1 MIKKN
6 RDRIDFM
13 LKKRLRIHIGLRTIK
28 TTLAVI
34 LSMIIVDSYGATT
47 SKLIFAMLGA
57 MSAVQPTLKESLE
70 SCITQTAGVLFG
82 AVAGVLLLALP
93 VSHLAATGIG
103 IIMIITLYNAFRIRS
118 SPTLACLIIVT
129 ICITPDIKP
138 FTYALSRIWDTAIGL
153 GVGMLIN
160 TLVFPYDNSSQIR
173 TIVISLDKAVIRF
186 LEEMFDGDDIIP
198 DSKMLD
204 SIITEMARQL
214 SIFANQRL
222 ILHLKRQKNE
232 IDRFRV
238 CEGKARELLARM
250 EVLSHMEQLGRL
262 NDENRSRLKKCGADI
277 RDERPLDA
285 VLERDVITNY
295 HIRQILKLRRELLEV
310 LNK

>member
-1 MIKKN
+1 
-6 RDRIDFM
+6 
-13 LKKRLRIHIGLRTIK
+13 
-28 TTLAVI
+28 
-34 LSMIIVDSYGATT
+34 
-47 SKLIFAMLGA
+47 
-57 MSAVQPTLKESLE
+57 
-70 SCITQTAGVLFG
+70 
-82 AVAGVLLLALP
+82 
-93 VSHLAATGIG
+93 
-103 IIMIITLYNAFRIRS
+103 
-118 SPTLACLIIVT
+118 
-129 ICITPDIKP
+129 
-138 FTYALSRIWDTAIGL
+138 
-153 GVGMLIN
+153 
-160 TLVFPYDNSSQIR
+160 
-173 TIVISLDKAVIRF
+173 
-186 LEEMFDGDDIIP
+186 
-198 DSKMLD
+198 
-204 SIITEMARQL
+204 MARQL

-277 RDERPLDA
+277 RDERPMDA

>member
-1 MIKKN
+1 
-6 RDRIDFM
+6 M
-13 LKKRLRIHIGLRTIK
+13 LKKRIRFHIGLRTIK
-28 TTLAVI
+28 TALAVI

-57 MSAVQPTLKESLE
+57 MSAVQPTFKESLE
-70 SCITQTAGVLFG
+70 SCVTQIGGVLFG
-82 AVAGVLLLALP
+82 AAAGVLLLALP

-103 IIMIITLYNAFRIRS
+103 IIMVITLFNAFRIRF
-118 SPTLACLIIVT
+118 SPSLACLIVVT

-173 TIVISLDKAVIRF
+173 TIVISLDKAVIGF

-198 DSKMLD
+198 DSQKLD
-204 SIITEMARQL
+204 KIITEMARQL
-214 SIFANQRL
+214 HIFANQRL
-222 ILHLKRQKNE
+222 VLHLKRQKSE
-232 IDRFRV
+232 IERFRI

-277 RDERPLDA
+277 RDQRPLDS

-295 HIRQILKLRRELLEV
+295 HVRQILKLRRELLEV